1 MANCGVPR
9 SKQWSTGV
17 VGSLILALSACTE
30 SPVSPAT
37 SPAPTDGP
45 LAIHTAAPAGGDDA
59 SLEGVLEYGGT
70 CLTVVNGFDE
80 RYLPVLAHIRAS
92 WDGEALTHGGGRT
105 EPGQR
110 ITLRGG
116 GGTSAAAA
124 DYIPEGCDFGLVFY
138 VAANP

>member
-1 MANCGVPR
+1 MADGWFSGSR
-9 SKQWSTGV
+9 RWGTGV
-17 VGSLILALSACTE
+17 VGSLILLLSACAE
-30 SPVSPAT
+30 SPVTP
-37 SPAPTDGP
+37 PAPTDGP

-59 SLEGVLEYGGT
+59 LLEGVLEYDGT

-80 RYLPVLAHIRAS
+80 RYLPVFAHVRAS
-92 WDGEALTHGGGRT
+92 WDGEALAHEGGKT

-116 GGTSAAAA
+116 GGTSSAAA
-124 DYIPEGCDFGLVFY
+124 DYIPEGCDFDSVFY